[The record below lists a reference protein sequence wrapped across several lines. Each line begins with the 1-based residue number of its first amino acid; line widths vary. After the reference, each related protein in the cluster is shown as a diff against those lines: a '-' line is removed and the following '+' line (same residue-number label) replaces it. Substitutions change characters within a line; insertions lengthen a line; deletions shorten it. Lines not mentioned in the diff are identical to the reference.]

1 MNPFD
6 KIKMDYN
13 QFLQSA
19 SYLEGISQ
27 IIDESYRPNFPPDI
41 IIEEFVTRFDRKKRI
56 SENRGNAFIV
66 YRKYFCR
73 YLERSGIKL
82 DQKLISPLAGYL
94 WRTESKERKECYKAY
109 SEQINNIYRKQLLG
123 DDKINKR
130 QHPDDDDNQPQNHKR
145 RISTIEGQNP
155 IDDVLSSSK

>member
-19 SYLEGISQ
+19 SYLESISQ
-27 IIDESYRPNFPPDI
+27 IIDDSYRPNFPPDI

-66 YRKYFCR
+66 IYG
-73 YLERSGIKL
+73 EQN
-82 DQKLISPLAGYL
+82 QKKGKNVIRLIP
-94 WRTESKERKECYKAY
+94 
-109 SEQINNIYRKQLLG
+109 RKQLLG

-130 QHPDDDDNQPQNHKR
+130 QHPDDDDVQPQNHKS

-155 IDDVLSSSK
+155 IDD